1 MLTDK
6 EVENIIDDL
15 EKVFGHDTI
24 VYQHMDKYKEWLD
37 ITLLE
42 NIEITSNDFPHL
54 LTIAENCGLHI
65 SIYVYD
71 TSQLAIFLRR
81 K

>member
-6 EVENIIDDL
+6 EVESIIDDL

-24 VYQHMDKYKEWLD
+24 IYQRMDKCKEWLD

-42 NIEITSNDFPHL
+42 NIEITSNNFPHL
-54 LTIAENCGLHI
+54 LTIAENYGLHI
-65 SIYVYD
+65 SIYVYGP
-71 TSQLAIFLRR
+71 SQLAVYLRR
-81 K
+81 

>member
-1 MLTDK
+1 MLSDK
-6 EVENIIDDL
+6 EIKNIIDDL

-24 VYQHMDKYKEWLD
+24 VYQREDKVKEWID

-54 LTIAENCGLHI
+54 LTIAENYGLHI
-65 SIYVYD
+65 SIYVYAL
-71 TSQLAIFLRR
+71 SQLAIFLRR
-81 K
+81 